1 MYRWLLLFYQFC
13 FCETHFTTYQRFVAD
28 QSAISPF
35 LGGQRN
41 VSVHIHSSFFEHVSL
56 HIYSSLLTRLFT
68 HLKEMSLSTF
78 KICVQRHFKDLSLNT
93 LRSLYTYTHLSFN
106 TSLYTK
112 TRLFQHVTHT
122 FILWTRY
129 THIHLLNTSLFT
141 HIHPPNMSLSTQYPS
156 IHLRNTL

>member
-1 MYRWLLLFYQFC
+1 MVLDPIPQTLPEY
-13 FCETHFTTYQRFVAD
+13 
-28 QSAISPF
+28 F
-35 LGGQRN
+35 LGSRPQPPTSEYSSLQHVLFTRLFTQILIFIKKCLSTHIKEKSLYTYQRN
-41 VSVHIHSSFFEHVSL
+41 VSVHVHSSFFEHVSL

-112 TRLFQHVTHT
+112 TRLFEHVTHI
-122 FILWTRY
+122 FI
-129 THIHLLNTSLFT
+129 F
-141 HIHPPNMSLSTQYPS
+141 
-156 IHLRNTL
+156 